1 MWKYSPERFTTFVP
15 EKITPMITFELQ
27 EEEEYI
33 ELIKLLKV
41 TRVAE
46 SGGMA
51 KQLVENGEVTRD
63 GTVEHRKR
71 AKIRKGETISALGQT
86 IKVI

>member
-1 MWKYSPERFTTFVP
+1 
-15 EKITPMITFELQ
+15 MITFEL
-27 EEEEYI
+27 EEEYI

-51 KQLVENGEVTRD
+51 KQLVDNGEVTRD
-63 GTVEHRKR
+63 GTVESRKR
-71 AKIRKGETISALGQT
+71 AKIRKGETIKALGQT
-86 IKVI
+86 IKVV